1 MCTNITV
8 SCNIYVSNY
17 YSIGLQ
23 QWLEVYLQWTE
34 NTLQNWENMMLVWI
48 SGAVKILKYHLE

>member
-8 SCNIYVSNY
+8 SCNIY

-48 SGAVKILKYHLE
+48 SGAAKILKYHLE